1 MDFYNQY
8 DLDNLKLITKPLI
21 KNNIKGYVLPHAS
34 TNFTGNIISHTM
46 RFIPQNFFENI
57 IILYFP
63 ANDRE
68 NVVISNTEKYYHE
81 YYVPFKT
88 IQYFNKNLWNYNDK
102 KFIGINV
109 REKDNRQTQQLI
121 ELYLKNLSNFEKSL
135 IIVSADFSHFLD
147 LQTAIEKENCA
158 THAILHREIYNNLE
172 CLKHVDIIDSFKL
185 LYKVIP
191 SNWYLQWIGRTRSPG
206 EKGVGYLSFL
216 IKQPQAK
223 IKNPDGIFVT
233 VYDEKMHQRE
243 CLGEW
248 FNNNYSVN
256 LEQNLIDRVVNL
268 AKTTSRLTNGN
279 FLEIPI
285 TNYTVT
291 YLYRDHKNIKFIRG
305 YHSIK
310 SNAFYLSDVLLENC
324 FDDGIWITQEHV
336 NWPQDYKFKLSNT
349 LKQLKKKAQNFT
361 RKTINRNKNTIKN
374 TIKNKNLKNLKKSNP
389 YQLYYS
395 DVYYGKI
402 TNK

>member
-1 MDFYNQY
+1 MTNS
-8 DLDNLKLITKPLI
+8 NLISLKKAIQLIDK
-21 KNNIKGYVLPHAS
+21 
-34 TNFTGNIISHTM
+34 
-46 RFIPQNFFENI
+46 
-57 IILYFP
+57 
-63 ANDRE
+63 
-68 NVVISNTEKYYHE
+68 EK
-81 YYVPFKT
+81 
-88 IQYFNKNLWNYNDK
+88 KNLFKISKIKLSKALNKVVAEDILSPINLPSLDCAGLDGFVFNSSHKSKLPISKKIITPGKIFKNHSHNYAYR
-102 KFIGINV
+102 IN
-109 REKDNRQTQQLI
+109 TGAI
-121 ELYLKNLSNFEKSL
+121 IPKNLSNFEKSL

-206 EKGVGYLSFL
+206 VKGVGYLSFL

-233 VYDEKMHQRE
+233 AYDEKMHQRE